1 MVKKG
6 WKKVKLKEIG
16 KIVTGK
22 TPPTKNKEY
31 YGNKYPF
38 ITPKDIIKDVP
49 HTKTE
54 RFLSEKGKNYQA
66 NLMLPKNVVC
76 YTCIASLGKMCITSE
91 VSFTNQQINSIIV
104 DEQHYDYR
112 FVYYYLK
119 NNKEKINIIASGVAS
134 PIINKSIFSEI
145 EIEIPEDLNEQQ
157 KIASILSNYD
167 DLIENNT
174 KRIELLEKIAKLIYD
189 EWFVRFKFPGHEKVK
204 FVDSELGKIPEG
216 WEVKKLKE
224 SVNNIILGGTPARK
238 NPNYWGGDLPWIKS
252 GKLNDLRIIEGTETI
267 TQEGLNKSA
276 TKMMP
281 ERTVLIAITGAILIS
296 LSEIKLCANQS
307 VVGLYGSKDFSQEY
321 LYLYQ
326 KKNIDQFIS
335 KMSGSAQQH
344 VNKEIIQNSKIL
356 VPDIETMGSF
366 NQIIKPIFNEISSL
380 LFKNQNLKKTRDL
393 LIPKLVS
400 GEVDVS
406 DLDIKVL
413 KLQEEEND

>member
-1 MVKKG
+1 MKKIKFKEFIKLQRG
-6 WKKVKLKEIG
+6 FDLPKKDMIEGPYPVVGSTSIIG
-16 KIVTGK
+16 YH
-22 TPPTKNKEY
+22 KEY
-31 YGNKYPF
+31 KVDPPGV
-38 ITPKDIIKDVP
+38 ITG
-49 HTKTE
+49 
-54 RFLSEKGKNYQA
+54 RSG
-66 NLMLPKNVVC
+66 
-76 YTCIASLGKMCITSE
+76 SLGKLQYIDAKYWPHNTALWVKDFKGNYPRYVFYFLHTIDFQNFNAGAGVPTLNRNHLDNYDISIHE
-91 VSFTNQQINSIIV
+91 GLDQI
-104 DEQHYDYR
+104 
-112 FVYYYLK
+112 
-119 NNKEKINIIASGVAS
+119 
-134 PIINKSIFSEI
+134 
-145 EIEIPEDLNEQQ
+145 

-174 KRIELLEKIAKLIYD
+174 KIIRLLEKIAKLIYD
-189 EWFVRFKFPGHEKVK
+189 EWFVKFKFPGHEKIK

-216 WEVKKLKE
+216 WEVKKLEE

-238 NPNYWGGDLPWIKS
+238 NPNYWGGDVPWIKS

-307 VVGLYGSKDFSQEY
+307 VVGLYGSKNFSQEY

-356 VPDIETMGSF
+356 VSDIETMGSF

-380 LFKNQNLKKTRDL
+380 LFKNQTLKKTRDL

-400 GEVDVS
+400 GKVDVS
-406 DLDIKVL
+406 DLDIKVPEV
-413 KLQEEEND
+413 KA